1 LSSPWI
7 YLNELPTAVQVFLKY
22 DITQEGDLIIANFV
36 SPKIIFRLLKAYA
49 IFQSEREM
57 LKKILNSGNLIESIS
72 NFLNAIGSNMF
83 YEGNLV
89 NVSLKNFLE
98 IPLDD
103 E

>member
-1 LSSPWI
+1 
-7 YLNELPTAVQVFLKY
+7 
-22 DITQEGDLIIANFV
+22 
-36 SPKIIFRLLKAYA
+36 
-49 IFQSEREM
+49 M